1 MEESPVMPSSSA
13 QTGSGLLIRPAQSL
27 DREGIWRL
35 LSPVLRKGETYA
47 LPRHWGR
54 QQALAYWMAVEH
66 RVYVAQTHDH
76 EIVGTFY
83 LQANQK
89 GGGSHIANAGFVARP
104 GFGAGRAMAEEAL
117 AEATKLGFR
126 AMQFNFVVSTNL
138 RAVELWKSLGFRVIG
153 TLPGAFDH
161 PSEGYVDALVM
172 WKDLL
177 SPGP

>member
-1 MEESPVMPSSSA
+1 MPSSPARS
-13 QTGSGLLIRPAQSL
+13 GSDLLIRPAQSL

-35 LSPVLRKGETYA
+35 LSPVLRKGDTYA

-54 QQALAYWMAVEH
+54 RQVLAYWMDAEH
-66 RVYVAQTHDH
+66 RVYVAQTRDH

-89 GGGSHIANAGFVARP
+89 GGGSHIANAGFVARS

-117 AEATKLGFR
+117 AEATKFGFR

-138 RAVELWKSLGFRVIG
+138 RAIDLWKSLGFRVIG

-172 WKDLL
+172 
-177 SPGP
+177 

>member
-1 MEESPVMPSSSA
+1 MNVIPRNCKA
-13 QTGSGLLIRPAQSL
+13 DILIRPAQSL

-35 LSPVLRKGETYA
+35 LSPVLRKAETYA

-54 QQALAYWMAVEH
+54 RQALAYWMDVEH
-66 RVYVAQTHDH
+66 RVYVAQTSDH

-89 GGGSHIANAGFVARP
+89 GGGGHIANAGFVARP
-104 GFGAGRAMAEEAL
+104 GCGVGRLMGEHAL
-117 AEATKLGFR
+117 AEARTLGFQ

-138 RAVELWKSLGFRVIG
+138 RAIALWQSLGFRVIG

-161 PSEGYVDALVM
+161 PSGGYVDALIM
-172 WKDLL
+172 WKDLR
-177 SPGP
+177 PEKM